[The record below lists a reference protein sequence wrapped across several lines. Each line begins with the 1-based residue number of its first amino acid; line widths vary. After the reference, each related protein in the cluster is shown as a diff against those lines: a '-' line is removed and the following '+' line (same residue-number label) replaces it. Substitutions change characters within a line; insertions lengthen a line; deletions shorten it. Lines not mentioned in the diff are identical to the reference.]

1 MEGTMQDPIFTA
13 ADVGCH
19 ADHSFGW
26 DYVRDVMAD
35 LVNGTMPDEHPHLGE
50 ARLCA
55 CDLVKEL
62 RGPMPDDAGDEYD
75 ALDWLQRF
83 TADGLVWVIDQDL
96 LLIEQEDD

>member
-1 MEGTMQDPIFTA
+1 MTRTIFTA

-26 DYVRDVMAD
+26 DHVRDVLAD
-35 LVNGTMPDEHPHLGE
+35 LVEFGVGDPAFFSLAT
-50 ARLCA
+50 
-55 CDLVKEL
+55 EL

-75 ALDWLQRF
+75 ALDWLQKF
-83 TADGLVWVIDQDL
+83 TAEGLVWVIDQDL